1 MALTLLP
8 TLATAEVVPAHNN
21 YKPTIVLDN
30 PGPNVLTGCGEHG
43 RVAPLRLRIPPKQTD
58 GNAWSGENYLVIQAM
73 GQHGYFEFRNKTG
86 ASTGWKNFLGNGLA
100 PLTEN
105 LKGQHTIEVRVRT
118 GQNIGYGGDLNINLT
133 LEKSTP
139 YLGRP
144 QSSKYRV
151 YSPAIQIRAAGG
163 RGCQTRAQNPTCR
176 GFWDWSKGV
185 PTCLLSN

>member
-1 MALTLLP
+1 MVLTLLP

-30 PGPNVLTGCGEHG
+30 PGRNVLTGCGEQG

-58 GNAWSGENYLVIQAM
+58 GNAWSGENYLVIQAT
-73 GQHGYFEFRNKTG
+73 GNHERFEFRNKTG
-86 ASTGWKNFLGNGLA
+86 ASTRWKNFIGKGLA

-105 LKGQHTIEVRVRT
+105 LTGQHTIEVRVKA
-118 GQNIGYGGDLNINLT
+118 GQNIGYGGGGEMFLT

-139 YLGRP
+139 YLGRL

-151 YSPAIQIRAAGG
+151 YSPVIQLRAAGG
-163 RGCQTRAQNPTCR
+163 KGCQTRAQNPTCR
-176 GFWDWSKGV
+176 GFWSWPRGV
-185 PTCLLSN
+185 PTCLLEE